1 MSTNRPAQ
9 ARPQDGSIPLVLLA
23 AIIVGGLIIA
33 LYTDVSTGQRLASA
47 DRDFHQAVQVADAG
61 LQEAFTV
68 LAGLDPAD
76 RPAVGD
82 EYTGTTTGTLG
93 RGDYE
98 WTAVRVGANLW
109 QVRSVGSFGDHSRTL
124 EASMGPLYLFGL
136 AAFGDILIELR
147 GANAADSYNA
157 TETNGGL
164 GSVGS
169 NNQITL
175 RGNATVDWVV
185 RYGGAGYNDGGI
197 IRTGGG
203 IETGD
208 EQVLPDLGG
217 EAYAPGGECDPE
229 DPTVEFYSDI
239 PDAFPLEHGE
249 TYCVAQARF
258 EAGEHLLEGTRG
270 TEPTRIFIAPS
281 GNLEL
286 LGQGNNPCTG
296 ATCVNYTDGDP
307 KPDATALEIYL
318 AGGGGEVLANNHTN
332 IAAGIYAP
340 LSNCS
345 GPNAQ
350 GDIYGSIVCRT
361 LDSKGGWEFHYDER
375 FDDVAVDYFAITG
388 VREEPGDTTS
398 FATP

>member
-1 MSTNRPAQ
+1 MSIPTPRG
-9 ARPQDGSIPLVLLA
+9 RSETGSIPLVLLA
-23 AIIVGGLIIA
+23 AIVLGGLIIA

-47 DRDFHQAVQVADAG
+47 DRDFNQAVQVADAG

-82 EYTGTTTGTLG
+82 PYTGATTGTLG

-98 WTAVRVGANLW
+98 WTAVRVGTNLW
-109 QVRSVGSFGDHSRTL
+109 QVRSVGVLDDASRTL

-147 GANAADSYNA
+147 GANGADSYPA
-157 TETNGGL
+157 GGL

-175 RGNATVDWVV
+175 RGNATVDWVM
-185 RYGGAGYNDGGI
+185 RYNDATYNGGGI

-203 IETGD
+203 IETGP
-208 EQVLPDLGG
+208 EQVLPDLGS
-217 EAYAPGGECDPE
+217 EAYADGGDCYG
-229 DPTVEFYSDI
+229 VEVAGDI
-239 PDAFPLEHGE
+239 TELLPLEYGE

-258 EAGEHLLEGTRG
+258 PAGEHLLEGDSSLG
-270 TEPTRIFIAPS
+270 AARIFIAPS

-296 ATCVNYTDGDP
+296 ATCVNYSAGQTT
-307 KPDATALEIYL
+307 PDATMLQIYL

-350 GDIYGSIVCRT
+350 GDIYGSIICRT
-361 LDSKGGWEFHYDER
+361 LDSKGGWQFHYDER
-375 FDDVAVDYFAITG
+375 FNAVAVDYFAITG
-388 VREEPGDTTS
+388 LREEPGDTTS
-398 FATP
+398 FATTP

>member
-1 MSTNRPAQ
+1 MSIATPSGRSET
-9 ARPQDGSIPLVLLA
+9 GSIPLVLLA
-23 AIIVGGLIIA
+23 AIVLGGLIIA

-82 EYTGTTTGTLG
+82 AYTGTTTGTLG

-98 WTAVRVGANLW
+98 WTAVRVGTNLW
-109 QVRSVGSFGDHSRTL
+109 QVRSVGGFGDHSRTL

-147 GANAADSYNA
+147 GANGADSYNA
-157 TETNGGL
+157 TTTSGGQ
-164 GSVGS
+164 GKVGS

-185 RYGGAGYNDGGI
+185 RYGGAGYNNGGI

-208 EQVLPDLGG
+208 EQELPDIGG
-217 EAYAPGGECDPE
+217 DAYAPGGDCDPE
-229 DPTVEFYSDI
+229 TAVVYSDI
-239 PDAFPLEHGE
+239 TEAFPLQHGQ

-258 EAGEHLLEGTRG
+258 PAGQHLLEGTRG
-270 TEPTRIFIAPS
+270 SEPTRIFIAPS

-296 ATCVNYTDGDP
+296 ASCVNYSIGET

-318 AGGGGEVLANNHTN
+318 AGGGGEVLANNHSI

-361 LDSKGGWEFHYDER
+361 LDSKGGWQFHYDER
-375 FDDVAVDYFAITG
+375 FNDVAVEYFAITG

-398 FATP
+398 FATTP

>member
-1 MSTNRPAQ
+1 MTTVSSRRRSQ
-9 ARPQDGSIPLVLLA
+9 EGSIPLVLLA
-23 AIIVGGLIIA
+23 AIVVGGLIIA
-33 LYTDVSTGQRLASA
+33 LYIDVSTGQRLASA

-68 LAGLDPAD
+68 LSLLDPAD
-76 RPAVGD
+76 RPDIGELYVGD
-82 EYTGTTTGTLG
+82 TNGTLG
-93 RGDYE
+93 RGEYE
-98 WTAVRVGANLW
+98 WTATRVGTNLW
-109 QVRSVGSFGDHSRTL
+109 QVRSVGVFGVHQRTL

-147 GANAADSYNA
+147 GANSADSYDG
-157 TETNGGL
+157 TNTNTGL

-185 RYGGAGYNDGGI
+185 RYGGAGYNNGGV

-208 EQVLPDLGG
+208 EQVLPDLGS
-217 EAYAPGGECDPE
+217 EAYAPGGDCDPD
-229 DPTVEFYSDI
+229 DPDVELYSDI
-239 PDAFPLEHGE
+239 TEVFPMEHGE

-258 EAGEHLLEGTRG
+258 PAGEHLLSGTRG
-270 TEPTRIFIAPS
+270 GDPTRIFIAPS

-296 ATCVNYTDGDP
+296 ASCVNYSLGETQ
-307 KPDATALEIYL
+307 PDATALEIYL
-318 AGGGGEVLANNHTN
+318 AGGGGEVLANNHSI

>member
-1 MSTNRPAQ
+1 MSTVTPTGRSQ
-9 ARPQDGSIPLVLLA
+9 AGSIPLVLLA
-23 AIIVGGLIIA
+23 AIVLGGLIIA
-33 LYTDVSTGQRLASA
+33 LYTDVSTGQRLASD
-47 DRDFHQAVQVADAG
+47 DRDFNQAVQVADAG

-68 LAGLDPAD
+68 LAGLDEAA
-76 RPAVGD
+76 RPDVGD
-82 EYTGTTTGTLG
+82 PYTGTTTGTLG
-93 RGDYE
+93 RGEYE
-98 WTAVRVGANLW
+98 WTAVRAGANLW
-109 QVRSVGSFGDHSRTL
+109 QVRSVGLFGEASRTL

-147 GANAADSYNA
+147 GANGADSYNA
-157 TETNGGL
+157 TTTNGGL

-175 RGNATVDWVV
+175 RGNATVDWVM
-185 RYGGAGYNDGGI
+185 RYNDANYNNGGI

-203 IETGD
+203 IETGP
-208 EQVLPDLGG
+208 EQDLPDLGS
-217 EAYAPGGECDPE
+217 EAYAEGGDCHG
-229 DPTVEFYSDI
+229 VEVADDI
-239 PDAFPLEHGE
+239 TEVFPLEHGE

-258 EAGEHLLEGTRG
+258 PAGEHLLAGTRIADQ
-270 TEPTRIFIAPS
+270 PTRIFIAPS

-296 ATCVNYTDGDP
+296 ASCVNYSDGETQ
-307 KPDATALEIYL
+307 PDATALEIYL
-318 AGGGGEVLANNHTN
+318 AGGGGEVLANNHSI

-361 LDSKGGWEFHYDER
+361 LDSKGGWQFHYDER

-398 FATP
+398 FGSP